1 MAAFFFDSSA
11 LVKRFARETGSAWV
25 FDLIKPSHGHTIY
38 IARITAVEVVSAIVR
53 RMRAGSIASAAANKA
68 LSRLERSLLL
78 RYAFV
83 EIHEPLITRA
93 MQLAK
98 AHALRG
104 YDAVQLSA
112 ALNVNDGRLKT
123 GASSITLISADE
135 ALNSAAIAEGLQVDN
150 PNLHP

>member
-1 MAAFFFDSSA
+1 VAAFFFDSSA
-11 LVKRFARETGSAWV
+11 LVKRFAREAGSVWV

-53 RMRAGSIASAAANKA
+53 RVRAGSIASTAGNRAV
-68 LSRLERSLLL
+68 SRLERSLLL
-78 RYAFV
+78 RYIFV
-83 EIHEPLITRA
+83 EIQEPLITRA
-93 MQLAK
+93 MHLAK
-98 AHALRG
+98 THALRG

-112 ALNVNDGRLKT
+112 ALNVSDGRLET

-135 ALNSAAIAEGLQVDN
+135 ALNAAAIAEGLQVDN